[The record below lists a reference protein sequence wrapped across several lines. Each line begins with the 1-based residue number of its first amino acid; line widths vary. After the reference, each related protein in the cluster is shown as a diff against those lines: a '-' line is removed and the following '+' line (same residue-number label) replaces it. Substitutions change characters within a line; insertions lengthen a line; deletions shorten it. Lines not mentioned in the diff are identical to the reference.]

1 MRLLKHSKTHSM
13 LDLAS
18 FLAQSVKLNGYG
30 VKTNVVRTLHAM
42 AQSLQHLL
50 DRSRQNMNWGALSGN
65 RAAADEQLRM
75 IWSHARLGVFVATAF
90 AFALGLTLRGVVAP
104 FAVVDTWLAAKL
116 AIALFRWMQGWQF
129 RRVPS
134 TDHGWGYL
142 TLTALVV
149 DAAVWG
155 LAGLYVAISAPWPLA
170 SFVIAALA
178 CISCVATFGLQSSA
192 LYTAA
197 YSAPILAPTALGMFM
212 RGEALGLGEL
222 GGLGLLM
229 LLGLQIATAVR
240 SERRLMEAIRLRIQ
254 AEELAKEK
262 EEALKTAMR
271 QSAVKTQFLANMSHE
286 LRTPLHGIL
295 GMARLLHM
303 DLHDPLLARRVE
315 LIQSSGTHLLGLI
328 NDLLDISR
336 IEAGQF
342 MLRSERY
349 DLRAQVEQL
358 VGVYAVRAE
367 DKGLFFDVHHQLPAQ
382 CWVMGDP
389 ARFRQVLHNLLGNAI
404 KFTQRGGIALTIER
418 DDERGLVRAEV
429 RDTGVGI
436 ARQDID
442 KIFKAFQQS
451 DSGTSANSTEG
462 VGLGLTIARDI
473 ARAMGGDITADSE
486 QGVGSTMVFTA
497 RLPAAHATGPEP
509 QPSQTPARTAPQN
522 RTQPQPLVSSAR
534 RCLVLMAEDNDVNA
548 LVATNY
554 LEVIGTDTERVKDG
568 REAVRHALRE
578 TNRPDIVLMDCH
590 MPVMNGYEATR
601 MIRAQETKLGLA
613 HVPIIALTATA
624 SDAERQ
630 DCLDAG
636 MDDFLSKPCSLEEM
650 TSMLQR
656 WTASEVKRPDAEAPQ
671 DDAAQVESVAS
682 PGASFQ
688 T

>member
-1 MRLLKHSKTHSM
+1 
-13 LDLAS
+13 
-18 FLAQSVKLNGYG
+18 
-30 VKTNVVRTLHAM
+30 
-42 AQSLQHLL
+42 
-50 DRSRQNMNWGALSGN
+50 MNWGALSGHQ
-65 RAAADEQLRM
+65 AVADEQLRM

-90 AFALGLTLRGVVAP
+90 AFALGVTLRGVVAP
-104 FAVVDTWLAAKL
+104 FALVDTWLAAKL

-129 RRVPS
+129 RQAPS

-142 TLTALVV
+142 TLTALIV
-149 DAAVWG
+149 DAAIWG
-155 LAGLYVAISAPWPLA
+155 AAGLYTAISAPWPVA

-178 CISCVATFGLQSSA
+178 CISCVATFGLQASA
-192 LYTAA
+192 RYTAA
-197 YSAPILAPTALGMFM
+197 YSTPILAPTALGMLM
-212 RGEALGLGEL
+212 RGEALGQL

-229 LLGLQIATAVR
+229 LLGLQVATAVR
-240 SERRLMEAIRLRIQ
+240 SERRVRETIRLRIQ
-254 AEELAKEK
+254 AEDLAKEK

-303 DLHDPLLARRVE
+303 DLQEPLLARRVE

-342 MLRSERY
+342 ILRNERY
-349 DLRAQVEQL
+349 DLRVQVEQL

-404 KFTQRGGIALTIER
+404 KFTQCGGIVLTIER

-436 ARQDID
+436 APQDID
-442 KIFKAFQQS
+442 NIFKAFQQS
-451 DSGTSANSTEG
+451 DSGTSASSTEG

-473 ARAMGGDITADSE
+473 ARAMGGDITADSQE
-486 QGVGSTMVFTA
+486 GVGSTMVFTA
-497 RLPAAHATGPEP
+497 RLPSVQTTNHAPQHALHQARTLTPNRSQT
-509 QPSQTPARTAPQN
+509 QPSASPTRP
-522 RTQPQPLVSSAR
+522 
-534 RCLVLMAEDNDVNA
+534 CLVLMAEDNDVNA
-548 LVATNY
+548 LVASNY
-554 LEVIGTDTERVKDG
+554 LDVIGTDTERVKDG
-568 REAVRHALRE
+568 RDAVRHALRE

-601 MIRAQETKLGLA
+601 MIRAQETKLGLT
-613 HVPIIALTATA
+613 HIPIIALTATA

-650 TSMLQR
+650 TAMLQR
-656 WTASEVKRPDAEAPQ
+656 WTSSAVTPPDVGARPSAVAP
-671 DDAAQVESVAS
+671 VESAAS